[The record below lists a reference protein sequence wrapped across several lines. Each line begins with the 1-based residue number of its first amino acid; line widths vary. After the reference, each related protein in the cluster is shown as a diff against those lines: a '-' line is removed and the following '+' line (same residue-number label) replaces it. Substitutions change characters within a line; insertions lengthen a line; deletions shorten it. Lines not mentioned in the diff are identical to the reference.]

1 MPKARAP
8 LDVDRYQDLHRQGLS
23 LRQIAKELG
32 IPESTLRDN
41 LKVRDKA
48 RAAQGLPQSDQGPPQ
63 EDQGIPE
70 GPPNVDKD
78 PHQGPPQGDQGGRP
92 PHISL
97 GPPQPDQA
105 ETAVLAGRAT
115 PPPHIG
121 GPEDT
126 LGGPQGTPDVHLSI
140 PPLYVHPGIP
150 DSNEESVVGGE
161 DIADIHQGIPAVPAP
176 GRPQG
181 DQGPPPG
188 GALSPQLVEALTTAW
203 PELQQMLA
211 WWHDRQR
218 LVQDAAAPERQLE
231 RQTYHIEK
239 RFIEAVRREADLT
252 GESYAAIVNRA
263 FAQYFAGKST

>member
-32 IPESTLRDN
+32 MPESTLRDN
-41 LKVRDKA
+41 LKVREKA
-48 RAAQGLPQSDQGPPQ
+48 LASQGLPQTDQGPPQ
-63 EDQGIPE
+63 DDQGIPE
-70 GPPNVDKD
+70 GPPHVY
-78 PHQGPPQGDQGGRP
+78 QGPPQGDQGVRTP
-92 PHISL
+92 YVAL

-105 ETAVLAGRAT
+105 ETVALAGRALPT
-115 PPPHIG
+115 SHLG

-126 LGGPQGTPDVHLSI
+126 IGGPQGPPDISLGG

-150 DSNEESVVGGE
+150 DISEESIVGAE
-161 DIADIHQGIPAVPAP
+161 DIAEIHQGIPTVPAP
-176 GRPQG
+176 APPQG
-181 DQGPPPG
+181 DQGPPLW

-203 PELQQMLA
+203 PDLVQMLT
-211 WWHDRQR
+211 WWHDRQH
-218 LVQDAAAPERQLE
+218 LVQDVAAPERQLE

-263 FAQYFAGKST
+263 FAQYFARKST